1 MNDTNKKY
9 YKRVYDEVYA
19 SEDLRER
26 VLSMKGNHL
35 EENQAGGARQK
46 KRKSAYRRVWRA
58 AAATVAL
65 AVAVPLGVYA
75 ATQHRGLSDFFEHA
89 LTKEADQLVERDV
102 VVQTTDQPDREE
114 MPVDFKVR
122 EALCDSGS
130 VNIVLEAK
138 VKEKEKGRYLLV
150 QEGMLPSESVSN
162 LGIKGNQKIGEYA
175 KSKGLKLLYI
185 GHGFADSSEFAPS
198 CYTSDALLEGED
210 TLVLYLST
218 TEKKSGDKD
227 LNVAVKCSVSGAS
240 GGKGSFYSTLNFK
253 LQDKSSSSK
262 VSYTSGEKIV
272 LKDVKAVVTRVT
284 MEKSAQNTY
293 VTIYYRYKGKSREE
307 IEDDNLSFDIKDN
320 IGEERGN
327 CRGRWD
333 EAFFGGTGGIDV
345 GDGTYCCKLTYT
357 SMEFPE
363 KCVLV
368 AHEAGN
374 GEKNVIYGEFELSK
388 VKK

>member
-19 SEDLRER
+19 SEDLKER
-26 VLSMKGNHL
+26 VLRMKGNNL

-46 KRKSAYRRVWRA
+46 KRKNAYRRVWRA
-58 AAATVAL
+58 VAATVAL

-75 ATQHRGLSDFFEHA
+75 ATRHRGLSDFFEHA

-102 VVQTTDQPDREE
+102 VQTTDKQDSEG

-150 QEGMLPSESVSN
+150 REGMLQSESVSN

-185 GHGFADSSEFAPS
+185 GHEFAENSEFAPS
-198 CYTSDALLEGED
+198 CYTSDAFIEGED
-210 TLVLYLST
+210 TLVLYLSA
-218 TEKKSGDKD
+218 EKKSGDKD
-227 LNVAVKCSVSGAS
+227 LNVAVKCSVWGAL
-240 GGKGSFYSTLNFK
+240 GGNGSFCSTLNFK

-262 VSYTSGEKIV
+262 VSYTSGEKMV
-272 LKDVKAVVTRVT
+272 LKDVKAVVTGVT

-293 VTIYYRYKGKSREE
+293 VTIYYRYKGKTREE
-307 IEDDNLSFDIKDN
+307 IEDDNLSFDIKDT
-320 IGEERGN
+320 IGEERGD
-327 CRGRWD
+327 RWD
-333 EAFFGGTGGIDV
+333 EAFFGGTSGIDV

-357 SMEFPE
+357 SMELPE
-363 KCVLV
+363 KCVLM
-368 AHEAGN
+368 AHEVGN
-374 GEKNVIYGEFELSK
+374 GEKNIIYGEFEMSK
-388 VKK
+388 VKKINS